1 MPPVKNREIHLKS
14 RPVGVPTPDNF
25 ELVESPAPVPGEGEI
40 LVRNEWMSV
49 DPYMRGRMRESKSYV
64 SAFEIGQP
72 LEGGCIGRVEQS
84 NCEGFVQGDYVLGN
98 QGWRD
103 LWTAT
108 GEQVEKIPQ
117 GPVPIQAYLSVLGMT
132 GMTAFVG
139 LMRIAELK
147 EGERVLISAASGA
160 VGSIA
165 CQIAKIRNCYVV
177 GSSGSDE
184 KIEWLKTHAAI
195 DAAIN
200 YNTCDD
206 LPTRLTELFP
216 DGIDVYFDNVGG
228 VHLEAA
234 IDNMNDFGRIVCCG
248 MISGYNDETPQ
259 PGPANLFKLI
269 GKRLRMQG
277 FIVRDHGGDRSEFE
291 RVMTQWIEA
300 KRIHWEETV
309 TEGLEN
315 APAAFINLFSGN
327 KMGKALVK
335 I

>member
-1 MPPVKNREIHLKS
+1 MHSVQNREIHLKS
-14 RPVGVPTPDNF
+14 RPVGIPTPDNF
-25 ELVESPAPVPGEGEI
+25 ELVESPVPVPGEGEI

-49 DPYMRGRMRESKSYV
+49 DPYMRGRMREGRSYV
-64 SAFEIGQP
+64 PAFEIGRP
-72 LEGGCIGRVEQS
+72 LEGGCIGKV
-84 NCEGFVQGDYVLGN
+84 VQTHCDKFAEGDYVLGN
-98 QGWRD
+98 RGWRD
-103 LWTAT
+103 LWTSTADH
-108 GEQVEKIPQ
+108 VEKLPN
-117 GPVPIQAYLSVLGMT
+117 GSVPVQAFLSVLGMT

-147 EGERVLISAASGA
+147 EGERVFVSAASGA

-177 GSSGSDE
+177 GSSGSEE

-206 LPTRLTELFP
+206 LPKRLKEVFP

-234 IDNMNDFGRIVCCG
+234 IDNMRNFGRIVCCG
-248 MISGYNDETPQ
+248 MISGYNDATPQ
-259 PGPANLFKLI
+259 PGPANLFKVI

-277 FIVRDHGGDRSEFE
+277 FIVRDHGSDRSEFE